1 MYRSARVVVCGL
13 RSSLQGRAL
22 VIRARSSVGPRT
34 RGRPEPT
41 MSIARS
47 VAEILREH
55 VVLEVESIDRM
66 YLNVYVPHLQ
76 SVGAVVG
83 YLRVHRGQRFAST
96 TAVTPMTEAF
106 IRNIDQFVSHE
117 GIDLVTFQ
125 KVQRKDDVTQKYLRR
140 FREREGVLYVGKAQ
154 EKARVMRTE
163 RRRSRHTGGTY
174 PWIVE
179 STAMVNHYYFYC
191 VDEDFGPF
199 FLKFC
204 SYFPYNTKLCINGHE
219 YLKRQLAK
227 RGVAFEALDNG
238 VKSCADPKM
247 MQRLCDELS
256 ADKIDRLL
264 RKWLKRLPH
273 PFPPRDRAA
282 GYRYDLSILQAEFSL
297 TQVLDQ
303 PVMGRIFFEEVI
315 RENLDLG
322 RPSQVSLVFDRKVIR
337 RTPGRF
343 RTRVITD
350 GVVPSLHVDYK
361 KSRIKQYHKEE
372 QALRTEATIN
382 DTRDFAI
389 GRRIENLQELRKI
402 GFAANRRLLDVQR
415 IGHDCFIGE
424 ASFQDM
430 QRPVTVD
437 GQRAAALRFA
447 DPRVQDYCTS
457 CFCLF
462 SSRAHSLTAISASIW
477 LHCSGKSRANSP
489 RDGSHTTCDACA
501 CTGSSSAS
509 RSLTATASPPTGCA
523 PPSSTPAFIT
533 ARSGPDWRSSRSVR
547 PIMSCRSP
555 NPSARRKWPSTT
567 GTTTKNWQHENL
579 THQLNKA
586 LDQGY

>member
-1 MYRSARVVVCGL
+1 
-13 RSSLQGRAL
+13 
-22 VIRARSSVGPRT
+22 
-34 RGRPEPT
+34 
-41 MSIARS
+41 MSIPRS
-47 VAEILREH
+47 VAEVLREH
-55 VVLEVESIDRM
+55 VVLEVEAIDRM

-106 IRNIDQFVSHE
+106 VRNIDQFINHE
-117 GIDLVTFQ
+117 GVDLVAFQ
-125 KVQRKDDVTQKYLRR
+125 KWQRKDDVTQKYLRR
-140 FREREGVLYVGKAQ
+140 FTQCEGVLYVGKAQ

-204 SYFPYNTKLCINGHE
+204 SYFPYNAKLCINGHE

-238 VKSCADPKM
+238 IKSCADPKL
-247 MQRLCDELS
+247 MQRVCDELS
-256 ADKIDRLL
+256 AGKIDRLL

-303 PVMGRIFFEEVI
+303 PVTGRIFFEEVI
-315 RENLDLG
+315 RENLDIG
-322 RPSQVSLVFDRKVIR
+322 RPSQVSLVFDRKVSR

-350 GVVPSLHVDYK
+350 GVVPV
-361 KSRIKQYHKEE
+361 
-372 QALRTEATIN
+372 AA
-382 DTRDFAI
+382 
-389 GRRIENLQELRKI
+389 RRLQEDPHQAIPQGGTGASHRNHHQRHPRLRHRPAHRKSP
-402 GFAANRRLLDVQR
+402 GTAQDRL
-415 IGHDCFIGE
+415 C
-424 ASFQDM
+424 
-430 QRPVTVD
+430 
-437 GQRAAALRFA
+437 GQ
-447 DPRVQDYCTS
+447 
-457 CFCLF
+457 
-462 SSRAHSLTAISASIW
+462 
-477 LHCSGKSRANSP
+477 
-489 RDGSHTTCDACA
+489 
-501 CTGSSSAS
+501 
-509 RSLTATASPPTGCA
+509 PT
-523 PPSSTPAFIT
+523 
-533 ARSGPDWRSSRSVR
+533 
-547 PIMSCRSP
+547 
-555 NPSARRKWPSTT
+555 SARRP
-567 GTTTKNWQHENL
+567 
-579 THQLNKA
+579 THRSRL
-586 LDQGY
+586 LHRRSRLPGYAKTDHRE